1 MIAVVQQ
8 NGLQITLLPGFS
20 LDNEQNIFK
29 GQVLYG
35 DEVLTLCVTK
45 ECMRRSLALAFEQDT
60 DIEPLFNPA
69 SWITQAES
77 AYGEQDPEV
86 YFEEA
91 DELGP
96 EEEEYEGS

>member
-1 MIAVVQQ
+1 MITVVKQE
-8 NGLQITLLPGFS
+8 GLHITILPGFS
-20 LDNEQNIFK
+20 LDKEQDVFK

-45 ECMRRSLALAFEQDT
+45 ERMRRSLALAFQEGDT
-60 DIEPLFNPA
+60 DIEQFFNPA
-69 SWITQAES
+69 TWIVHAES
-77 AYGEQDPEV
+77 AYGEEDPEV

-96 EEEEYEGS
+96 PDLDAP

>member
-1 MIAVVQQ
+1 MIAVVKQD
-8 NGLQITLLPGFS
+8 GLHITILPGFS
-20 LDNEQNIFK
+20 LDKEQNVFK

-45 ECMRRSLALAFEQDT
+45 ECMRRSLALAFEEDT
-60 DIEPLFNPA
+60 DIEQLFNPA
-69 SWITQAES
+69 IWIIQAES

-96 EEEEYEGS
+96 PDLETP

>member
-8 NGLQITLLPGFS
+8 NGLQITILPGFS
-20 LDNEQNIFK
+20 LDSEQGVFK

-45 ECMRRSLALAFEQDT
+45 ERVRQSLALAFEQGT
-60 DIEPLFNPA
+60 DIEQLFNPA

-96 EEEEYEGS
+96 EEEEDKGS

>member
-8 NGLQITLLPGFS
+8 NGLQITILPGFS
-20 LDNEQNIFK
+20 LDSEQGVFK

-45 ECMRRSLALAFEQDT
+45 GCMCRSLVLAFEQDA
-60 DIEPLFNPA
+60 DIEQLFNPA
-69 SWITQAES
+69 SWVIQAES

-96 EEEEYEGS
+96 EEEGS

>member
-1 MIAVVQQ
+1 MIAIVQQ
-8 NGLQITLLPGFS
+8 YGLHITILPGFS
-20 LDNEQNIFK
+20 LDKEQGVFK

-45 ECMRRSLALAFEQDT
+45 ECMRRSLVEAFEKDG
-60 DIEPLFNPA
+60 DIEQLFNP
-69 SWITQAES
+69 STWVTQAEGT
-77 AYGEQDPEV
+77 YGEKDPEV

-96 EEEEYEGS
+96 DPGAEVS